1 MIKEIADYYGVLQY
15 VHKSIDSMLNDL
27 TAVQWVDTRGEF
39 NNIASIVDHI
49 TAVETGFMKILAG
62 ESIEKMPAE
71 SFRNSEWNIQH
82 LKTNWNEAL
91 LFSKEV
97 LTGLTKEN
105 LEEKVDLGLGMDM
118 SKRQLI
124 IFTISHLTHHRGQI
138 PLIKKVLSN

>member
-1 MIKEIADYYGVLQY
+1 MIQEIDDYYGVLQY
-15 VHKSIDSMLNDL
+15 VHKSIDDMLHDL
-27 TAVQWVDTRGEF
+27 TADQWVDTRGEF

-71 SFRNSEWNIQH
+71 SFKKSEWNILH

-97 LTGLTKEN
+97 LAGLTEKN
-105 LEEKVDLGLGMDM
+105 LEEIVDLGLGMDM

-138 PLIKKVLSN
+138 PLIKKMISK

>member
-1 MIKEIADYYGVLQY
+1 MIKEIEDYYGVLQY
-15 VHKSIDSMLNDL
+15 VHKSIDDMLHDL
-27 TAVQWVDTRGEF
+27 TADEWVYTREKF

-49 TAVETGFMKILAG
+49 TAVETGFMKVLAG
-62 ESIEKMPAE
+62 NPIEKMPVE
-71 SFRNSEWNIQH
+71 SFKNSEWDIH
-82 LKTNWNEAL
+82 DIKTNWSEAL

-105 LEEKVDLGLGMDM
+105 LEELVDLGLGMDM

-138 PLIKKVLSN
+138 PLIKKVISN